1 MRALIVED
9 DPSYGAHLARI
20 LTRDGFVAD
29 WEPDAALALEKGY
42 DAGYAAIILDLML
55 SAADPAAPGGL
66 KPVDG
71 FSLLR
76 RWRKRGVR
84 TPVLVL
90 TASRT
95 DLEDTTASYEL
106 DADYEIKRPGAEF
119 DALLLAW
126 ARSRSA
132 RREQAPQA
140 APSPARRG
148 ALEVDFDLREA
159 RLSGKSVDLSQT
171 EFNVLVRLLKA
182 DGGWVSVD
190 QIAGAAFGPNCETPT
205 AQVYEYVKRLRQ
217 KLGFGLIRNQRG
229 RGYRLA
235 VDDAAGS
242 AGDHHAP

>member
-1 MRALIVED
+1 MRVLIVED
-9 DPSYGAHLARI
+9 DQSYGAHLAR
-20 LTRDGFVAD
+20 LLGRGGFVAD
-29 WEPDAALALEKGY
+29 WEADAALALEKGF
-42 DAGYAAIILDLML
+42 DADYAVIVLDLML
-55 SAADPAAPGGL
+55 SASDRGAPGGV

-76 RWRKRGVR
+76 RWRKGGVS

-132 RREQAPQA
+132 RRDRQAPA
-140 APSPARRG
+140 APTSASVG
-148 ALEVDFDLREA
+148 GLEVDFDLREA
-159 RLSGKSVDLSQT
+159 RLGGKSVDLSQT

-182 DGGWVSVD
+182 DGAWVTVD

-217 KLGFGLIRNQRG
+217 KLGFSVIRNQRG

-235 VDDAAGS
+235 LDDKVAATDRRS
-242 AGDHHAP
+242 